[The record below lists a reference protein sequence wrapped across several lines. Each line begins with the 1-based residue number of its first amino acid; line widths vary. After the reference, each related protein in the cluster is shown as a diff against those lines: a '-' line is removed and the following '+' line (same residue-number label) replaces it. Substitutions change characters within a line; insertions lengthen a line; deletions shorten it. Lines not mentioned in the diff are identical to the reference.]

1 LNEIS
6 ISSENLSIN
15 CHPLLSEVPPLNA
28 KYFAYGVLNKSLIES
43 VTHQSFSNAFAE
55 IPEILEASF
64 IDISLEASF
73 KFFSHHIII
82 MNLKD
87 FLQQSR

>member
-1 LNEIS
+1 MKRGQRKTLWGGQRLRI
-6 ISSENLSIN
+6 
-15 CHPLLSEVPPLNA
+15 
-28 KYFAYGVLNKSLIES
+28 FQ
-43 VTHQSFSNAFAE
+43 THQSFSIAFAE

-73 KFFSHHIII
+73 KFFSHPIII

-87 FLQQSR
+87 FLQQSRSLLLELNVNYISDFRDFPASKAL